1 LAADGTTKK
10 PLEELVEEE
19 EAFKAK
25 FLNRLE
31 LERLDRRPL
40 ASALIEFRAKFLEEG
55 EAAQGEADA
64 RAVAVV
70 VVVVVVVL
78 RRLRIPLVV

>member
-1 LAADGTTKK
+1 
-10 PLEELVEEE
+10 
-19 EAFKAK
+19 
-25 FLNRLE
+25 
-31 LERLDRRPL
+31 L

-64 RAVAVV
+64 RAVVVV